1 VCVCVCVCVLLV
13 FTLKDNERSVST
25 VLSTSEAAF
34 FKGAWNTCLLCRVK
48 QVYLLDKVNAAL
60 GRVE

>member
-1 VCVCVCVCVLLV
+1 MCACVL
-13 FTLKDNERSVST
+13 FTPKDNERSVST

-60 GRVE
+60 GRVK